1 MLLEEITLRE
11 KIKQVGIGVCYG
23 LVGGGVGLIIL
34 ALASKNHNVYG
45 TVADWVGAAGT
56 IWAVVV
62 ALKLKKQKGI
72 LDVKAY
78 CSAKKLPKEV
88 DDPSGFPGKSI
99 HAEPVTQFRIILSNM
114 GDANIL
120 VTSIKAK
127 FGDDCDYDFVLF
139 KPVVISSGDV
149 KSLLFNGLGSK
160 YGDSADIGIFNS
172 AYPIS
177 VFEYIKANKI
187 KLVVTSHD
195 RKTTKWPI
203 TIEEPKKS

>member
-1 MLLEEITLRE
+1 MKE

-34 ALASKNHNVYG
+34 ALALKNHNVFG
-45 TVADWVGAAGT
+45 TVADWFGAVGT
-56 IWAVVV
+56 ILAVVV
-62 ALKLKKQKGI
+62 ALKQKKQKGI
-72 LDVKAY
+72 LDVIAY
-78 CSAKKLPKEV
+78 CSTKYFPIEV
-88 DDPSGFPGKSI
+88 DDPSGIPGKSL
-99 HAEPVTQFRIILSNM
+99 HADQVTQFRIILSNM

-127 FGDDCDYDFVLF
+127 FGDDFDYDFVLF

-160 YGDSADIGIFNS
+160 YGDSADIGVFNS
-172 AYPIS
+172 PYPIS
-177 VFEYIKANKI
+177 VFKYIKANKV

-195 RKTTKWPI
+195 GKTTKWPI
-203 TIEEPKKS
+203 KIEEPKKA

>member
-1 MLLEEITLRE
+1 MKE

-34 ALASKNHNVYG
+34 ALALKNHNVFG
-45 TVADWVGAAGT
+45 TVADWFGAVGT
-56 IWAVVV
+56 ILAVVV
-62 ALKLKKQKGI
+62 ALKQKKQKGI
-72 LDVKAY
+72 LDVIAY
-78 CSAKKLPKEV
+78 CSTKYFPIEV
-88 DDPSGFPGKSI
+88 DDPSGIPGKSL
-99 HAEPVTQFRIILSNM
+99 HADQVTQFRIILSNM

-127 FGDDCDYDFVLF
+127 FGDDFDYDFVSF

-160 YGDSADIGIFNS
+160 YGDSADIGVFNS
-172 AYPIS
+172 PYPIS
-177 VFEYIKANKI
+177 VFKYIKANKV

-195 RKTTKWPI
+195 GKTTKWPI
-203 TIEEPKKS
+203 KIEEPKKA